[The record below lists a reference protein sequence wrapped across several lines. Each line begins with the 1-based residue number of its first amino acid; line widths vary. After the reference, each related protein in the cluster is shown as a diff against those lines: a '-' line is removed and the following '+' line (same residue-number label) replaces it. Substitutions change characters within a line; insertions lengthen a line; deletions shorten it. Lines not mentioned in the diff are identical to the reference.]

1 MNVLKE
7 MNSLTIKDKD
17 DLEDIYDTLEMKL
30 DSLECSE
37 PESCGETHDRW
48 EERCDDLQ
56 EILDDFE
63 SLIEELNDLEERI
76 DDEDLDDEEE
86 IEDKY
91 EDEYDALSDDLDDL
105 VDRLEDHQLEY
116 GGYPQFKSV

>member
-7 MNSLTIKDKD
+7 MNSLTIKDKE

-37 PESCGETHDRW
+37 PDSCGETYDRW

-56 EILDDFE
+56 EIL
-63 SLIEELNDLEERI
+63 NDLEERI
-76 DDEDLDDEEE
+76 DDEEE

-91 EDEYDALSDDLDDL
+91 EDEYEALSDDLDNL

-116 GGYPQFKSV
+116 GGLVRLRF

>member
-7 MNSLTIKDKD
+7 MNSLTIKDKE

-37 PESCGETHDRW
+37 PDFCGETHDRW

-76 DDEDLDDEEE
+76 DDEEE
-86 IEDKY
+86 IEGKY
-91 EDEYDALSDDLDDL
+91 EDEYDALSDDLDSL

-116 GGYPQFKSV
+116 GGLVRLRF

>member
-1 MNVLKE
+1 

-37 PESCGETHDRW
+37 SDSCGETHDRW
-48 EERCDDLQ
+48 EVRCDDLQ

-76 DDEDLDDEEE
+76 
-86 IEDKY
+86 
-91 EDEYDALSDDLDDL
+91 EDEYDTLSDALDNL

-116 GGYPQFKSV
+116 RRLVRLRF

>member
-7 MNSLTIKDKD
+7 MNSLTIKDKE

-37 PESCGETHDRW
+37 PDSCGETYDRW

-76 DDEDLDDEEE
+76 DDEEE
-86 IEDKY
+86 I
-91 EDEYDALSDDLDDL
+91 EDEYDALNDDLDNL

-116 GGYPQFKSV
+116 GGLVRLRF

>member
-7 MNSLTIKDKD
+7 MNSLTIKDKE

-37 PESCGETHDRW
+37 PESCGETYDRW
-48 EERCDDLQ
+48 EDRCDDLQ

-76 DDEDLDDEEE
+76 DDEEE

-91 EDEYDALSDDLDDL
+91 EDEYDALSDDLDSL

-116 GGYPQFKSV
+116 GGLVRLRF

>member
-56 EILDDFE
+56 EILDDFD
-63 SLIEELNDLEERI
+63 SLIGELNELEERLE
-76 DDEDLDDEEE
+76 DEDLDDEE
-86 IEDKY
+86 I
-91 EDEYDALSDDLDDL
+91 EDEYDALSDDLDNL

-116 GGYPQFKSV
+116 GGLVRLRF

>member
-7 MNSLTIKDKD
+7 MNSLTIKDKE
-17 DLEDIYDTLEMKL
+17 DLKDIYDTLEMKL

-37 PESCGETHDRW
+37 PDSCGETYDRW

-56 EILDDFE
+56 EMLDDFE

-76 DDEDLDDEEE
+76 DDEEE
-86 IEDKY
+86 I
-91 EDEYDALSDDLDDL
+91 EDEYDALSDDLDNL

-116 GGYPQFKSV
+116 GGLVRLRF